1 MMKPVLGITMG
12 DPTGVGPEV
21 LVRALVPFF
30 ANPALRSL
38 SEVVVF
44 GDRGVLQRHADAA
57 SLSLPQGLRIENI
70 TQLPLDEAIPGRPNP
85 TAASAQVAYL
95 EAACESIALKQVQ
108 ALCTAPISKEWAARA
123 GFSFPGHT
131 EYLASRANVAEFAMM
146 MAGPRLKTTVVTRHI
161 ALRDVPDA
169 LSGEGIVTAIALT
182 ALSLKEDFGFLAP
195 RVALAGL
202 NPHAGDGGRFGD
214 EETVLLLP
222 ALRAA
227 RLRIATMDVD
237 ATLEGPL
244 APDAVFN
251 HAVAGR
257 FEAVIALYH
266 DQGLIPAKLLDF
278 DRTVNV
284 TLGLPF
290 VRTSPDHG
298 TAYDIAGKGVA
309 RADSMLCALQLAA
322 EMTVRRQKNAL
333 SP

>member
-1 MMKPVLGITMG
+1 MKPVLGISMG

-30 ANPALRSL
+30 SSPAIQAL

-44 GDRGVLQRHADAA
+44 GDRNVLQRHAEAA
-57 SLSLPQGLRIENI
+57 SVSLPGGLRIEAV
-70 TQLPLDEAIPGRPNP
+70 TDLSSTESVPGRPNP
-85 TAASAQVAYL
+85 AAAAAQVAYL
-95 EAACESIALKQVQ
+95 EAACEAIEQKQVQ
-108 ALCTAPISKEWAARA
+108 ALCTAPISKDWAARA

-131 EYLASRANVAEFAMM
+131 EYLASRANVDEFAMM

-169 LSGEGIVTAIALT
+169 LSAEGIVNAIALT
-182 ALSLKEDFGFLAP
+182 ALSLKEDFGFLAA

-227 RLRIATMDVD
+227 RLRLAAMDID
-237 ATLEGPL
+237 ATIEGPV
-244 APDAVFN
+244 APDTVFN
-251 HAVAGR
+251 QALAGR

-298 TAYDIAGKGVA
+298 TAYDIAGKGLA
-309 RADSMLCALQLAA
+309 RSDSMLCALQLAA
-322 EMTVRRQKNAL
+322 EMTARRQKNAR
-333 SP
+333 SA